1 MSKQYT
7 IVQHPVIKAANRR
20 ISMAVRIYRN
30 HRGMTEQ
37 TLANLLEIPCNSLSR
52 MELGKQQWPAA
63 LIPTLSLYLDV
74 DPMAFFFL
82 GKPGQDETDINGKK
96 LDPIDVS
103 KVKKIIKQLTEIMDN
118 YEEVKEIPAKEIPAI
133 DTEEKIQTMPAIDTG
148 KEVQAKPVINTNKKT
163 KIKEI
168 PVGLSITRPRGRP
181 SKKPKTTV

>member
-30 HRGMTEQ
+30 HKGMTEQ
-37 TLANLLEIPCNSLSR
+37 TLASLLEIPCNSLSR

-82 GKPGQDETDINGKK
+82 GKPGQDQTDINGKK
-96 LDPIDVS
+96 LDPMDVS
-103 KVKKIIKQLTEIMDN
+103 KVKQIIKQLTEIMGDN
-118 YEEVKEIPAKEIPAI
+118 EESPEKTLDEPKEEI
-133 DTEEKIQTMPAIDTG
+133 
-148 KEVQAKPVINTNKKT
+148 
-163 KIKEI
+163 KIKEGI
-168 PVGLSITRPRGRP
+168 ENKEEPIGLSISRRRGRP
-181 SKKPKTTV
+181 SKKEKTSN